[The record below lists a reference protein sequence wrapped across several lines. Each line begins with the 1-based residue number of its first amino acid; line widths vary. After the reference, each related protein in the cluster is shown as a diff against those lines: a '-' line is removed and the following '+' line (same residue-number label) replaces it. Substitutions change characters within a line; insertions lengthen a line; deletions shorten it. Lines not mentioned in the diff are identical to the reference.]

1 MGFKTW
7 IKKVFHKK
15 ETPSQKDNKPFI
27 TFEGTNIKL
36 VTEKHSDLKII
47 DNQNYTDLKP
57 IIELH
62 QVSKEYFPKTKKHFF
77 ADKDIN
83 LTFYDN
89 QNIAILGGNGAG
101 KTTLVEM
108 IAGINKPT
116 SGKIDYLFEYQNTFQ
131 EGIGIQFQETTY
143 PVGLR
148 IIDIIN
154 FMIEVYS
161 LNITKQEIDKIL
173 DTFGLLEY
181 KNKQARSLS
190 GGQKQRLNVLLALI
204 HKPKIVFLDELST
217 GLDITVRAQVK
228 QLIHQFC
235 RDNHINICLVSHDME
250 EVNLLVDRIV
260 ILQQG
265 EIKID
270 MPKQAIIDQFRSIEN
285 LVEKFI

>member
-1 MGFKTW
+1 M
-7 IKKVFHKK
+7 IACV
-15 ETPSQKDNKPFI
+15 
-27 TFEGTNIKL
+27 
-36 VTEKHSDLKII
+36 
-47 DNQNYTDLKP
+47 
-57 IIELH
+57 
-62 QVSKEYFPKTKKHFF
+62 
-77 ADKDIN
+77 
-83 LTFYDN
+83 TFYDN

-116 SGKIDYLFEYQNTFQ
+116 TGKINYLFPYQNTFQ
-131 EGIGIQFQETTY
+131 EGIGIQFQESTY

-154 FMIEVYS
+154 FMTEVYS
-161 LNITKQEIDKIL
+161 LNISSQEIDKVL

-235 RDNHINICLVSHDME
+235 HDNHINICLVSHDME
-250 EVNLLVDRIV
+250 EVNLLVDRVV

-270 MPKQAIIDQFRSIEN
+270 MSKQAILDQFGSIES

>member
-1 MGFKTW
+1 MG
-7 IKKVFHKK
+7 IKDFFRKK
-15 ETPSQKDNKPFI
+15 KNENLDNDKSYL
-27 TFEGTNIKL
+27 TFSDTKIKL
-36 VTEKHSDLKII
+36 VSDKHSDLKII
-47 DNQNYTDLKP
+47 ETDCWKDKKP
-57 IIELH
+57 IIDVKNVNKIYKIKRE
-62 QVSKEYFPKTKKHFF
+62 KMY

-89 QNIAILGGNGAG
+89 QNIALLGGNGAG

-131 EGIGIQFQETTY
+131 EGIGIQFQESNY

-161 LNITKQEIDKIL
+161 LNIQEQEINKVL
-173 DTFGLLEY
+173 DTFGLLEF

-228 QLIHQFC
+228 QLIREFC
-235 RDNHINICLVSHDME
+235 SENGINICLVSHDME

-260 ILQQG
+260 ILQKG

-270 MPKQAIIDQFRSIEN
+270 MPKQEIINQFGSIEA